1 MSSFAGNLMEP
12 VDDVTGC
19 SIVLAPSDDW
29 VALIRRGGCSFVDKV
44 HNMQQSGAIAVLVG
58 DPEPSKYATFMTA
71 PDGYNI
77 SDIQIPS
84 GFVKKNGY
92 EQLLRFT
99 SRTTPL
105 LVQIH
110 CNRFWLSVA
119 LFLCVVFSVLWMISL
134 RRFMRYLY
142 SSGAGQYGQ
151 KTMDKDSIERLEIR
165 LYNPAHNDD
174 GVDECAICLEN
185 YLSGAALRV
194 LPCNHHF
201 HAACVDAWLMT
212 RRYVCPICKRPA
224 LVEVCPKAREHVL
237 PMFVEPHLVAPALAP
252 RRSSDRP

>member
-1 MSSFAGNLMEP
+1 MEP

-19 SIVLAPSDDW
+19 SIVLAPCDDW

-58 DPEPSKYATFMTA
+58 DPDPSKYATFMTA
-71 PDGYNI
+71 PGKTEEKKQDVRHGLTTNKQDGYNI
-77 SDIQIPS
+77 SDIQIAS

-92 EQLLRFT
+92 ERLLMFT

-110 CNRFWLSVA
+110 CNRLWLSVA
-119 LFLCVVFSVLWMISL
+119 LFLCVVFSILWMISL

-151 KTMDKDSIERLEIR
+151 KTMDKDSIGRLEIR
-165 LYNPAHNDD
+165 LYNPAQNSD
-174 GVDECAICLEN
+174 GVDECAICLES

-212 RRYVCPICKRPA
+212 RRYVVRF
-224 LVEVCPKAREHVL
+224 PKFTLFFCIILTNTLIIVSNL
-237 PMFVEPHLVAPALAP
+237 
-252 RRSSDRP
+252 